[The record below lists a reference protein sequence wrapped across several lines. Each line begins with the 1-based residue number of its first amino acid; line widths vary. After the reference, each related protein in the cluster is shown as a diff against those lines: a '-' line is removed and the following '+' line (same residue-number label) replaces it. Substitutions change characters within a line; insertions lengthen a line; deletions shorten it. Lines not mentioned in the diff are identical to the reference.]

1 MNDYEADDRVASAL
15 GVTVDELAELD
26 WDITDNSSDDGL
38 LYSYIVT
45 IQPGG
50 PPHIIDK
57 IDGLDP
63 ATLSVH
69 INANVF
75 DEPDDA
81 DDD

>member
-1 MNDYEADDRVASAL
+1 MNDNEADERVAFAL
-15 GVTVDELAELD
+15 GITVEELAELD

-45 IQPGG
+45 VQPDG
-50 PPHIIDK
+50 PPHIVDK

-69 INANVF
+69 IDANVF
-75 DEPDDA
+75 DEPDGPEEE
-81 DDD
+81 